1 MSVEIRYRFLKETE
15 DYEKNPDRTRGYTV
29 VEANFQYPFDRVLKE
44 FYSDLKGRAVQ
55 IFNIKREEI

>member
-15 DYEKNPDRTRGYTV
+15 DYKKNPDRTRGYTV
-29 VEANFQYPFDRVLKE
+29 VEANYQYPFDRVLKE